1 MSPRGS
7 KQNPTT
13 HRTEPRA
20 YSPDDI
26 KARLLEAAQRERTD
40 TRTEAQRWLGDP
52 APERSALAQRES
64 RTVPPRKLAP

>member
-7 KQNPTT
+7 KQNLTV
-13 HRTEPRA
+13 HHIEPRA

-26 KARLLEAAQRERTD
+26 KARLQEAAARERTD

-52 APERSALAQRES
+52 PPEHSALAQKES
-64 RTVPPRKLAP
+64 HK